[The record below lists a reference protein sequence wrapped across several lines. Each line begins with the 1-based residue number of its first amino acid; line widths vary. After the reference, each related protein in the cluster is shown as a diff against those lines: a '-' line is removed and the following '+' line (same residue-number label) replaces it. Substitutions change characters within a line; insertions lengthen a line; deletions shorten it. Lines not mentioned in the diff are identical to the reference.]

1 MFVTFHSQIWAMVT
15 RLALERLQAVF
26 SAAFLGSAVT
36 EEAGMDPPERGSP
49 AMEDEEWS
57 TDLICAWLGFSI
69 SYSRTTL
76 GSKSLGSAAENR
88 NICAPGLSASAEEN
102 IAVREIVE

>member
-1 MFVTFHSQIWAMVT
+1 MFVTFRSQIWAMVM
-15 RLALERLQAVF
+15 RLALERL
-26 SAAFLGSAVT
+26 LGVLSVG
-36 EEAGMDPPERGSP
+36 EEEGMDLPGRGSP

-102 IAVREIVE
+102 IVVREIVE